1 MAATAQSFGISIG
14 VNAAFG
20 LLMFFIFSVL
30 RMTKYFGK
38 FYCAKRYI
46 PAVWCCRSISL
57 ALGAAYGL

>member
-38 FYCAKRYI
+38 FYCAKRYARCLGL
-46 PAVWCCRSISL
+46 PGQLSL
-57 ALGAAYGL
+57 LCAARGL